1 MHQLTSLGIVW
12 ADTLEGWPPA
22 LQENLQPK
30 GCNTCYMQCWD
41 MCPSMHSRLDV
52 ELLASALR
60 SDAPDLEA
68 EAAAAAS
75 PNPNLENQR
84 AAQPAAAAANMHR
97 VTGTFA
103 DPSHES
109 TFAAQLFRMAYPTH
123 VLLMALVLTHWTW
136 KALVEPGIRAFWVI
150 SGCAFGLGLLCRVLL
165 HRTGRHDPVRSQ
177 WKGSWA
183 WIVLAALNIAADVA
197 HLVVASAAAC
207 ESVERA
213 KYMAPFVYLSLVLV
227 NGSHGLGFA
236 CKFALVAI
244 ILIDWTASLRSRFAT
259 FPSSTPGSCA
269 PWE

>member
-1 MHQLTSLGIVW
+1 MVVATCCSKEETGLWVTD
-12 ADTLEGWPPA
+12 ARWPV
-22 LQENLQPK
+22 
-30 GCNTCYMQCWD
+30 
-41 MCPSMHSRLDV
+41 SFF
-52 ELLASALR
+52 LR
-60 SDAPDLEA
+60 SELEMSYLSVAALPTDDPDLEA
-68 EAAAAAS
+68 
-75 PNPNLENQR
+75 P
-84 AAQPAAAAANMHR
+84 AAAANMHR

-109 TFAAQLFRMAYPTH
+109 AFAAQLFRMAYPTH
-123 VLLMALVLTHWTW
+123 VLLMALVLTHFTW
-136 KALVEPGIRAFWVI
+136 SVLVEPDMRAFWVV
-150 SGCAFGLGLLCRVLL
+150 SVSAVGLGLLCRVLL
-165 HRTGRHDPVRSQ
+165 HRTGRHHPVRSQ